1 MNIQS
6 AEPILFDATLQPRR
20 SLSWPAFKVLV
31 LALAIPATVLAT
43 VFVSLGAWPVAGLYG
58 VDIALLVW
66 AFRASYR
73 DADASWEW
81 IRLTHAALIVERPG
95 GLDGRPVR
103 WSRPPAWLRLEQ
115 KRVMGEIRQLYV
127 RAHGE
132 RFEIGR
138 ALSTTERAALA
149 EALSEALSRCSGLL
163 PTTRPA
169 A

>member
-1 MNIQS
+1 MNEPS

-31 LALAIPATVLAT
+31 LALALPATVLAT
-43 VFVSLGAWPVAGLYG
+43 VFASLGAWPIVGLYG

-73 DADASWEW
+73 DADVSWEW
-81 IRLTHAALIVERPG
+81 IRLTRAALIIERP
-95 GLDGRPVR
+95 DGPDGQPIR
-103 WSRPPAWLRLEQ
+103 WPHSPAWLRLERH
-115 KRVMGEIRQLYV
+115 RVMGEIRRLYV

-149 EALSEALSRCSGLL
+149 EALSEALGRCSGLP
-163 PTTRPA
+163 PTARTA
-169 A
+169 E